1 MDFLDRTAEL
11 GRLDRLNRNA
21 DGGLAVVWG
30 RRRIGKTRVL
40 LEWVERNGGVYWMA
54 DESTAPEQRRSFS
67 EALDLRIPGFSG
79 VDYRDW
85 PTLLSRLARDATAAN
100 FRGPVVIDE
109 LPYAVASAPELPAA
123 LQRFVDHEAKSARLT
138 IALAG
143 SSQRMMQGLV
153 LDANAPLWGRGREV
167 LALRPLPIGF
177 LGQALGL
184 EEPADIVTAWA
195 TWGGIP
201 RYWELAAGLPTR
213 EAVYDLVLDPMGPLF
228 DEPSRLLLEEFPSA
242 TVLRPLLDAIGA
254 GCHRVSE
261 IGGRVG
267 QPATSLSKPLI
278 RLQEMDLVARE
289 TPFGEPPRSTKRSL
303 YTIADPFMRLWFAVV
318 GPRRSV
324 LMQVPRE
331 ARLRYYDAHAPRLL
345 EMTWEE
351 LCRQSVPELGEALGG
366 RYGVAQRY
374 WSGQQ
379 AEWDIVAARLDGEG
393 SLVGE
398 AKWWHTPGPRDA
410 TKAVQA
416 LLDRPLPPGLK
427 GPVTRVLFVREAP
440 GTSVPSSIRVVTAA
454 DVVAVGGQRQV

>member
-11 GRLDRLNRNA
+11 GRLDRLNRSA
-21 DGGLAVVWG
+21 EGGLAVVWG

-40 LEWVERNGGVYWMA
+40 LEWVERSQGVYWMA
-54 DESTAPEQRRSFS
+54 DESSAPEQRRSLA
-67 EALDLRIPGFSG
+67 EALELRIPGFSS

-85 PTLLSRLARDATAAN
+85 PSLLARLGRDGAAAN
-100 FRGPVVIDE
+100 FRGPIVIDE

-123 LQRFVDHEAKSARLT
+123 LQRFVDHDGKAARQTL
-138 IALAG
+138 ALAG

-153 LDANAPLWGRGREV
+153 LDANAPLWGRARET

-177 LGQALGL
+177 LGRALGFTD
-184 EEPADIVTAWA
+184 PADIVTAWA

-201 RYWELAAGLPTR
+201 RYWELAAGMQTR

-267 QPATSLSKPLI
+267 QPATSLARPLM
-278 RLQEMDLVARE
+278 RLQDMDLVARE

-303 YTIADPFMRLWFAVV
+303 YTIADPFLRLWFSVV

-324 LMQVPRE
+324 LMQVPRD
-331 ARLRYYDAHAPRLL
+331 ARLRYYDTMAPRLV
-345 EMTWEE
+345 ETTWEE
-351 LCRQSVPELGEALGG
+351 LCRQSVPTLGDALGG
-366 RYGVAQRY
+366 HYGVAQRY

-379 AEWDIVAARLDGEG
+379 AEWDIVAERVDGEG

-398 AKWWHTPGPRDA
+398 AKWWHTPGTGDA
-410 TKAVQA
+410 SKAVQA

-427 GPVTRVLFVREAP
+427 GPVTRALFVRESPA
-440 GTSVPSSIRVVTAA
+440 SAVPTSIRVVTAA
-454 DVVAVGGQRQV
+454 DLVAASA

>member
-1 MDFLDRTAEL
+1 MNFLDRTAEL
-11 GRLDRLNRNA
+11 GRLDRLNRSA

-30 RRRIGKTRVL
+30 RRRIGKTRLL

-54 DESTAPEQRRSFS
+54 DESTAPEQRRSLA
-67 EALDLRIPGFSG
+67 EALALRIPGFSD

-85 PTLLSRLARDATAAN
+85 PTLLARLARDAAAAH
-100 FRGPVVIDE
+100 FRGPIVIDE
-109 LPYAVASAPELPAA
+109 LPYAVSSAPELPAA
-123 LQRFVDHEAKSARLT
+123 LQRFVDHDAKSAGLT
-138 IALAG
+138 VALSG

-153 LDANAPLWGRGREV
+153 LDASAPLWGRAREV
-167 LALRPLPIGF
+167 LVLRPLPIGF
-177 LGQALGL
+177 LGRALGL
-184 EEPADIVTAWA
+184 TDPADIVAAWA

-213 EAVYDLVLDPMGPLF
+213 EAVHDLVLDPMGPLF

-267 QPATSLSKPLI
+267 QPATSLSKPLV
-278 RLQEMDLVARE
+278 RLQEMDLIARE

-303 YTIADPFMRLWFAVV
+303 YTIADPFMRLWFSVV

-324 LMQVPRE
+324 LMQVPRD

-351 LCRQSVPELGEALGG
+351 LCRQSVPTLGDVLGG
-366 RYGVAQRY
+366 HYGVAQRY
-374 WSGQQ
+374 WSGQE
-379 AEWDIVAARLDGEG
+379 AEWDIVAERLDQEG
-393 SLVGE
+393 SMVGE
-398 AKWWHTPGPRDA
+398 ARWWHTAGAGDA
-410 TKAVQA
+410 SKAVQA
-416 LLDRPLPPGLK
+416 LLDRPLPPGLR
-427 GPVTRVLFVREAP
+427 GPVTRGLFVREAP
-440 GTSVPSSIRVVTAA
+440 ATPVPSSIRVITAA
-454 DVVAVGGQRQV
+454 DLVAASV